1 MRRWLRLVPVFLM
14 GALAIAYVLM
24 RPALAARVEHLAI
37 FEFPVGAL
45 LVGLLIWVALKRA
58 RPEPPEPFRRHEQVV
73 RQLAD
78 PAIAPYVG
86 ALERWVQTGEAPEAA
101 AEVIAKAR
109 STDAT
114 EQERLR
120 AQLVPD
126 MQVKASRRKRES
138 MLKKH
143 LEQGV

>member
-1 MRRWLRLVPVFLM
+1 M

-24 RPALAARVEHLAI
+24 RPALSRSVEHLAI

-45 LVGLLIWVALKRA
+45 LVGTLVWIALKGR
-58 RPEPPEPFRRHEQVV
+58 RPEPPEPFRRHQQVV
-73 RQLAD
+73 RTLPD
-78 PAIAPYVG
+78 PALAPYVG
-86 ALERWVQTGEAPEAA
+86 ALERWVETGEGPEAA
-101 AEVIAKAR
+101 ADVIAKAAT
-109 STDAT
+109 TDAH

-126 MQVKASRRKRES
+126 MQVKASRRKRETL
-138 MLKKH
+138 LKKQ